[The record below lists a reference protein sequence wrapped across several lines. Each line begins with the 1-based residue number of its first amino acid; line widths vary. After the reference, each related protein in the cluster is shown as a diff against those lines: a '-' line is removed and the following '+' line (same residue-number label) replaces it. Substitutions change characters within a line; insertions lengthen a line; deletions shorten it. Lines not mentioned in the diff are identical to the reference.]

1 MCKIKVYSMITMLLF
16 AVCATAQ
23 QSALPK
29 PPSGYSWEWCEE
41 IKGAFLKPDG
51 WFFKKGSKGDTLGF
65 FITKEDLAKEG
76 GFKTGL
82 TVNVI
87 PRIPAKKKISA
98 YEFTRQFRDEA
109 RKSVKF
115 IKEWDRDMGPFRSV
129 GFLYE
134 KGDRGGAFK
143 VHSLLISNDGTGT
156 VYLVTFEAPG
166 EDWETAWKTA
176 EPIIKQL
183 YIDDTI

>member
-1 MCKIKVYSMITMLLF
+1 MSILLF
-16 AVCATAQ
+16 SVCVAAQ

-29 PPSGYSWEWCEE
+29 PPQGYSWEWCWE
-41 IKGAFLKPDG
+41 IKAAFLKPDG
-51 WFFKKGSKGDTLGF
+51 WFFKKDRKGDTPGF
-65 FITKEDLAKEG
+65 FITRENLVKEG
-76 GFKTGL
+76 SFKTGL

-87 PRIPAKKKISA
+87 PKIPAKKNISA
-98 YEFTRQFRDEA
+98 YEFTRKFRDEA

-115 IKEWDRDMGPFRSV
+115 IREWDKDMGPFRSV

-134 KGDRGGAFK
+134 KDDKDGAFK

-156 VYLVTFEAPG
+156 VYLVTFEAPSV
-166 EDWETAWKTA
+166 EWEAAWKIA
-176 EPIIKQL
+176 EPVIKLL